1 MRTAAFYDLD
11 GTLMRGNVVAQYHY
25 FARTEASWTG
35 KARRFAESAL
45 MAPGWLALDW
55 LDRRTFNEVFYRAYA
70 GLSEDRLAV
79 LGEEL
84 FETELIGRIFPGAKS
99 LVEGD
104 HRAGHVTVLVTGA
117 LDFVAEPVARF
128 LGFDRWVAMSLEFD
142 AEGLASGRLLPPVIA
157 GPGKV
162 AWVRQFAREEEI
174 DLESSRAYSDDIA
187 DLPFLS
193 AVGRPTAVNP
203 DLRLRAAARAHGWP
217 VLMLEDHETW
227 PQKLEIMEER
237 LGSLAVDAR
246 HALEVGSMGLRDGL
260 GWARRVLRERSG
272 RDVDPAQQSPGDEAP
287 VPDDRQTSDRARGN
301 R

>member
-11 GTLMRGNVVAQYHY
+11 GTLMRGNVVSHYHY
-25 FARTEASWTG
+25 FARTDASWAG

-45 MAPGWLALDW
+45 MAPGWMALDW
-55 LDRRTFNEVFYRAYA
+55 LDRRSFNEVFYRAYV
-70 GLSEDRLAV
+70 GLSEDRLV
-79 LGEEL
+79 ILGEEL
-84 FETELIGRIFPGAKS
+84 FETELMGRIFPGARS
-99 LVEGD
+99 LVDGD
-104 HRAGHVTVLVTGA
+104 RRAGHVTVLVTGA
-117 LDFVAEPVARF
+117 LDVVAEPVARY
-128 LGFDRWVAMSLEFD
+128 LGFDHWVAMRLEFD

-203 DLRLRAAARAHGWP
+203 DLRLRAAARSHGWP
-217 VLMLEDHETW
+217 VLMLEDQVTW
-227 PQKLEIMEER
+227 PRKLENLEER

-246 HALEVGSMGLRDGL
+246 HALEVGSLGLRDGL

-272 RDVDPAQQSPGDEAP
+272 RESIQAPHSPGDEAP
-287 VPDDRQTSDRARGN
+287 APAAGQTSDQAKGRP
-301 R
+301 